1 MSAPVEYDL
10 KIVIIFLTIMFV
22 FSIAAYRRKR
32 YLLAMGMA
40 VCISVQITCWVFLFH
55 IKQEDKIYPPDVVLS
70 FLRSQD
76 VGERKAGYSGC
87 VMLTPSIL
95 EEETLESI
103 KVEMASNIQKPNIST
118 SELFLALYALSRN
131 AMILPD
137 TIPKS
142 IIDAAANQKYDHG
155 IRTLSL
161 KVIALYGP
169 RGHEAIPVLEDI
181 VCGTDDSKKKWAN
194 YAAQAIGAI
203 GPPASDSTISALVC
217 GVKSKRFSLSYNCAR
232 ALAKLGD
239 PGVAALRKLTLSD
252 DEEIAGNAKS
262 ALKTVEAS
270 P

>member
-1 MSAPVEYDL
+1 MDIPLVYDIKL
-10 KIVIIFLTIMFV
+10 IIIFLTVFFIFFV
-22 FSIAAYRRKR
+22 VAYKKKYYLIAVGLAVSIS
-32 YLLAMGMA
+32 
-40 VCISVQITCWVFLFH
+40 IQITCWIFLFQ
-55 IKQEDKIYPPDVVLS
+55 IKQEHIIHPPETILS
-70 FLRSQD
+70 YLRSQD
-76 VGERKAGYSGC
+76 EWIRKSGYSGC
-87 VMLTPSIL
+87 LSLDMSML
-95 EEETLESI
+95 EEATLASI
-103 KVEMASNIQKPNIST
+103 KAELASNIQRPDIST

-137 TIPKS
+137 TIPES

-155 IRTLSL
+155 IRTVSL

-169 RGHEAIPVLEDI
+169 RGRKAIPVLEAI
-181 VCGTDDSKKKWAN
+181 VCGTDDSKKRWAN

-239 PGVAALRKLTLSD
+239 PGVAALRKLASSD

-262 ALKTVEAS
+262 ALKTVDAS